1 MTPAEFRAWYEA
13 RGWTQ
18 AEAAEELG
26 LPQQRVSE
34 MARGAAP
41 VRRQTLKLMEALD
54 RLSRRKRE
62 R

>member
-1 MTPAEFRAWYEA
+1 MTPEAFRAWYEG

-18 AEAAEELG
+18 ARAAEALG

-41 VRRQTLKLMEALD
+41 VRPQTERLIEALD
-54 RLSRRKRE
+54 RLKECEGRA
-62 R
+62 